1 MTKFISL
8 LAGVLLGVFALNGA
22 EAKDE
27 IVQSKVRFQTSR
39 IAGPASET
47 ASLPHP
53 GARVN
58 PLLSEG
64 RSVYRGRNHWRG
76 YGHAIAHRSW
86 GHRAHWLHRAS
97 LRRWGYFPGSRG
109 YRGYHH
115 RGFSHASGRYH
126 RVAAA
131 HAVREGG
138 APAGIREMIARH
150 AAENGV
156 PVALAETII
165 RHESRFQPHVRN
177 RSGASGLMQI
187 MPRTAR
193 GMGFSGSVSRLLEPE
208 TNLHYG
214 MKYLAMAYRASGGDT
229 RRAMRAYGTGVF

>member
-8 LAGVLLGVFALNGA
+8 LAGVLFGVFALSGA
-22 EAKDE
+22 EAKDG
-27 IVQSKVRFQTSR
+27 IVQNKVRFQTSR
-39 IAGPASET
+39 IIGAPGVA

-53 GARVN
+53 GAGVN
-58 PLLSEG
+58 PLVTEG
-64 RSVYRGRNHWRG
+64 RSVYRGRNHWHRFRHVVGHGNWGYRAHGRQRTSVRHRG
-76 YGHAIAHRSW
+76 YFA
-86 GHRAHWLHRAS
+86 
-97 LRRWGYFPGSRG
+97 G

-115 RGFSHASGRYH
+115 RGFSHAGYH
-126 RVAAA
+126 RVAAG

-156 PVALAETII
+156 PVALAETVI
-165 RHESRFQPHVRN
+165 RRESRFQPNVRN
-177 RSGASGLMQI
+177 RSGATGLMQI

-193 GMGFSGSVSRLLEPE
+193 GMGFSGSASGLLEPE